1 MAKKVAGALKWYCEE
16 CDEDIS
22 LIIEEDLDADVGGFI
37 LTGFHLHMAGE
48 IVELPDLHIAINSM
62 KDFRNFGEVMSEVR
76 KTIEEC
82 E

>member
-1 MAKKVAGALKWYCEE
+1 MAKKVDGALKWYCEE
-16 CDEDIS
+16 CDEDLD

-37 LTGFHLHMAGE
+37 LMGFHLHMAGE
-48 IVELPDLHIAINSM
+48 IVDVPNLHIAINNM
-62 KDFRNFGEVMSEVR
+62 KNFRQFGEVMSAVR